1 MTANDFKQIR
11 EKLGLTQEQLG
22 NKLNLTRQQIIN
34 IEKGKTPISKK
45 YFDNI
50 SKLSK
55 KFYID
60 KEENAL
66 NKDRN
71 KQEINFY
78 SIPKLNISASA
89 GGGNELIG
97 LEEYE
102 TGEMLELSKA
112 FFKTTPKN
120 VKAIKVDGYSMIPML
135 LPDSWVIF
143 EEIHEYQGD
152 GLYILKFDNQLMV
165 KLLQLDPISKV
176 LDIISVNKDYKS
188 YSLDLKDSQVEIIIQ
203 GKVLRS
209 II

>member
-22 NKLNLTRQQIIN
+22 NKLNLTRQQINN

-152 GLYILKFDNQLMV
+152 GLYILNFDNQLMV